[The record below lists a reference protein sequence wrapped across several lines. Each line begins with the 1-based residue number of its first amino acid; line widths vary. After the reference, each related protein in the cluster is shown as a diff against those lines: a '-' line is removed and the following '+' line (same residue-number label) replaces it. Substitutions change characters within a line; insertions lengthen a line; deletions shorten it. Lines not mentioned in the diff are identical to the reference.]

1 MLQEKLQTDLIKAM
15 KSANTIEKEVL
26 SFLLSKIKNKS
37 IELRSQETYI
47 SDVEVII
54 IIQKMIK
61 ELDEEFKMY
70 QGVGRTET
78 AALKEKQILILN
90 TYLPRMLT
98 EDEIKHE
105 INMLEDKSIPSIMKH
120 FKINFA
126 GSVDM
131 GLVSKIA
138 REIK

>member
-1 MLQEKLQTDLIKAM
+1 MLQEKVQTDLIKAM

-26 SFLLSKIKNKS
+26 SFLLSKIKNRS
-37 IELRSQETYI
+37 IELRSQETCI

-70 QGVGRTET
+70 QSVGRSET
-78 AALKEKQILILN
+78 ASLKEKQILILN
-90 TYLPRMLT
+90 NYLPRMLT

-105 INMLEDKSIPSIMKH
+105 IDILEDKSIPSIMKH